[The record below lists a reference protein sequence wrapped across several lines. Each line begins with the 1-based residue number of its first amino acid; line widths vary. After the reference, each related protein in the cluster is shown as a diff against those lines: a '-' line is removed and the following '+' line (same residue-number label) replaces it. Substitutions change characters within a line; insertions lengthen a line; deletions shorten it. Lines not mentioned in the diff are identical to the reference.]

1 MKRQLL
7 YAAVFLFCMSFFSS
21 SIQSNSVD
29 VTESCCKKLV
39 IPKNELPKE
48 DKVPQVEFD
57 LLPFHLLLSI

>member
-21 SIQSNSVD
+21 AIQSNSVD
-29 VTESCCKKLV
+29 VTGSCCKKLM
-39 IPKNELPKE
+39 IPKSKLPKE
-48 DKVPQVEFD
+48 EKVLPVEFD